1 MTKYNNQEKEQL
13 KRKKLALALLLSA
26 AAIQVA
32 IKAGSRRK
40 VRTEKRDPLRIQSNQ
55 LLEQMLLSSTR
66 KKNGRRVL
74 E

>member
-13 KRKKLALALLLSA
+13 KRKKLALALLLLA

-32 IKAGSRRK
+32 KKAGSRRK

-55 LLEQMLLSSTR
+55 LLEQMLLY
-66 KKNGRRVL
+66 KHKEKNGRRVL